1 LADVMISYARA
12 DKARVELLASLL
24 EANGH
29 STWWDKELLA
39 GGAFRGEIEQE
50 IRRAQVVVVIW
61 SAASVKSEWVRAE
74 ARLAHNLRKLLPTKT
89 LDLVT
94 DSIPLPF
101 GELSTIDVTTD
112 GAVLDAVKA
121 ALNRPQYRLPWLARL
136 GARVRHQVFTWLG
149 IIGGSITL
157 LAAIAGI
164 LKLSETLHFVVE
176 NWTGALK
183 VFWRAIFL
191 FRVHVGPYDA
201 VFLTIFLIVTS
212 NLIYAVW
219 RGKPNQSRQIRR
231 LSRGLAL
238 TAALAVFGLF
248 GFGGGLTAESK
259 NDRLAEEEFRREI
272 FKLFPSDLNCAEVVA
287 NVETLDRGFFGSF
300 AHMFPDDDFESI
312 EARGRA
318 EGCMRRNQV
327 LPSTMGVT
335 KMETNKRFNERAAD
349 QVSRFGL
356 LFSMTGNTFA
366 PVIAYLCIGRF
377 VRRRL
382 DVGLLSKRLWLV
394 ILGVLTLMLLNQ
406 GLIALERTDWR
417 SLLNE

>member
-1 LADVMISYARA
+1 
-12 DKARVELLASLL
+12 
-24 EANGH
+24 
-29 STWWDKELLA
+29 
-39 GGAFRGEIEQE
+39 
-50 IRRAQVVVVIW
+50 
-61 SAASVKSEWVRAE
+61 
-74 ARLAHNLRKLLPTKT
+74 
-89 LDLVT
+89 
-94 DSIPLPF
+94 
-101 GELSTIDVTTD
+101 
-112 GAVLDAVKA
+112 
-121 ALNRPQYRLPWLARL
+121 
-136 GARVRHQVFTWLG
+136 
-149 IIGGSITL
+149 
-157 LAAIAGI
+157 
-164 LKLSETLHFVVE
+164 
-176 NWTGALK
+176 
-183 VFWRAIFL
+183 
-191 FRVHVGPYDA
+191 
-201 VFLTIFLIVTS
+201 
-212 NLIYAVW
+212 
-219 RGKPNQSRQIRR
+219 
-231 LSRGLAL
+231 
-238 TAALAVFGLF
+238 
-248 GFGGGLTAESK
+248 
-259 NDRLAEEEFRREI
+259 
-272 FKLFPSDLNCAEVVA
+272 VVA